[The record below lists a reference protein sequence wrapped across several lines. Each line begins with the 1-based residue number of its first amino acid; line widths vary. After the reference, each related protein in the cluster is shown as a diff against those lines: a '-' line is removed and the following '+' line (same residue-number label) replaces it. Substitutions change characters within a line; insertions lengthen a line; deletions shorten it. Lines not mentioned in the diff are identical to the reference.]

1 MPKLLSGQTLRG
13 GGSNTFISLNQAQ
26 PAFPPDADTSTGY
39 TISTNA
45 VQITTT
51 TNSLGNLVHYK
62 GEIYSNIANGDIK
75 LTGTGTG
82 IVVIT
87 RSTLATATNYG
98 ALVVNGGVG
107 IGGNLIVNNDA
118 VIHELTFGQGY
129 VGANNIVITNP
140 NVADTSLFTE
150 GYNSVAIGWGA
161 LQGLSSSNKNI
172 AIGRNA
178 LATGTEV
185 ANTIAIGDSA
195 LQKIGTTPES
205 YNKSISDITL
215 VSPIQLV
222 VPDHGLNVGERV
234 KINGIQGT
242 TELNGQYF
250 YVDIISD
257 QIIELY
263 SDNIL
268 NNPVDGGAFTPYF
281 TAGTV
286 TRILSRSSNFA
297 LGTSAGRELI
307 DGDQNFFF
315 GDGVAINLTTG
326 SGNVFIGHDIG
337 ANMITGSDNISI
349 MGPNLVDGLDNQINI
364 GSVFYYDGT
373 NDLTLETDVT
383 LGSGTESIDCTSGAL
398 HVIGGVGITNNLNVC
413 GFVRFNN
420 TENSTSTTTGALVV
434 AGGVGIGLDLNIGG
448 SLTVGGVSGQ
458 GAGNISAG
466 AITTTNLTVTGQA
479 LFTTTTNTT
488 STTTGAVVI
497 TGGVGIGQ
505 DLYVGGQIIG
515 PGSVGIGTTSTFI
528 NVNTATTLTYYLAMV
543 ENIGGPSLVDASEL
557 LKFEGTSTRVIVA
570 STVSST
576 ITNVDQAFVVS
587 GGSYVE
593 KGIYSPTVGQPDE
606 NYLVYTPVITVS
618 TSAPVNPR
626 VGDFWIDPTFGVEL
640 QYISDGGQKNWIQF
654 TGF

>member
-45 VQITTT
+45 VQLTTT

-82 IVVIT
+82 IVVVT
-87 RSTLATATNYG
+87 RSTLATATNY
-98 ALVVNGGVG
+98 AAFVVNGGVG

-118 VIHELTFGQGY
+118 VIHDLTFGQGY

-205 YNKSISDITL
+205 YIKYIDDITL
-215 VSPIQLV
+215 VSPIQIV
-222 VPDHGLNVGERV
+222 VPDHGLKVGELV
-234 KINGIQGT
+234 KINGVQGT

-281 TAGTV
+281 TSGIV
-286 TRILSRSSNFA
+286 TRILNKSSNFA
-297 LGTSAGRELI
+297 LGTNAGRELI
-307 DGDQNFFF
+307 DGNQNFFF

-337 ANMITGSDNISI
+337 ANMLTGSDNISI

-373 NDLTLETDVT
+373 NDLTLESDVT
-383 LGSGTESIDCTSGAL
+383 LGSGTESLDCTSGAL
-398 HVIGGVGITNNLNVC
+398 QVIGGVGISNNLNVC
-413 GFVRFNN
+413 GFVRFNL

-434 AGGVGIGLDLNIGG
+434 AGGVGIGLDVNIGG
-448 SLTVGGVSGQ
+448 TLTV
-458 GAGNISAG
+458 G
-466 AITTTNLTVTGQA
+466 AITTTNLTVTGQT

-497 TGGVGIGQ
+497 AGGVGIGQ
-505 DLYVGGQIIG
+505 DLYVGGQIVG
-515 PGSVGIGTTSTFI
+515 PGAVGIGTTSTFI

-543 ENIGGPSLVDASEL
+543 ENIGGPSLVDASEFL
-557 LKFEGTSTRVIVA
+557 QFEGTSTRVIIA
-570 STVSST
+570 NTLSNTV
-576 ITNVDQAFVVS
+576 TNTDQALAIS
-587 GGSYVE
+587 GGAYVD

>member
-13 GGSNTFISLNQAQ
+13 GGSNTFIQLNQAQ

-45 VQITTT
+45 VQLTTT

-62 GEIYSNIANGDIK
+62 GEIYSNITDGDIK

-82 IVVIT
+82 IVLVT
-87 RSTLATATNYG
+87 RSTLATATNY
-98 ALVVNGGVG
+98 AAFVVNGGVG

-118 VIHELTFGQGY
+118 VIHELTVGQGY

-140 NVADTSLFTE
+140 NVADTSMFTE

-195 LQKIGTTPES
+195 LQKIGTTPEN
-205 YNKSISDITL
+205 YNRPISSITL
-215 VSPIQLV
+215 VSPIQIV
-222 VPDHGLNVGERV
+222 VPNHGLKVGELV
-234 KINGIQGT
+234 KINGVQGT

-250 YVDIISD
+250 YVDVISD
-257 QIIELY
+257 QIIDLY

-268 NNPVDGGAFTPYF
+268 NTPVDGGAFTPYY

-286 TRILSRSSNFA
+286 TRILNRSSNFA

-307 DGDQNFFF
+307 DGNQNFFF

-337 ANMITGSDNISI
+337 ANMITGNDNISI
-349 MGPNLVDGLDNQINI
+349 MGPNLVDGVDNQINI

-373 NDLTLETDVT
+373 NDLTLESDVT
-383 LGSGTESIDCTSGAL
+383 LGSGTESLDCTSGAL
-398 HVIGGVGITNNLNVC
+398 QVIGGAGITNNLNVC

-420 TENSTSTTTGALVV
+420 QTNSTSTQTGSLVV

-479 LFTTTTNTT
+479 LFTSSTNTT

-497 TGGVGIGQ
+497 TGGVGVGK
-505 DLYVGGQIIG
+505 DLYVGGKIVG
-515 PGSVGIGTTSTFI
+515 PGAIGIGTTSTYI

-543 ENIGGPSLVDASEL
+543 ESIGSPSLVDASQL

-576 ITNVDQAFVVS
+576 ITNVNQALSVS
-587 GGSYVE
+587 GGAYVA
-593 KGIYSPTVGQPDE
+593 KGIYSPTSGQPDE

-618 TSAPVNPR
+618 TTTPLNPR
-626 VGDFWIDPTFGVEL
+626 VGDFWIDPTYGVEL